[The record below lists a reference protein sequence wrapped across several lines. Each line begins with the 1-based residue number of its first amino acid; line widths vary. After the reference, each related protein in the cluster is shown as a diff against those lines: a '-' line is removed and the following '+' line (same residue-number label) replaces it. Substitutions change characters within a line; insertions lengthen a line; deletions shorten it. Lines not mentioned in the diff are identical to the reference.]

1 MSPRPEVLAPAGSP
15 EALTA
20 AVRCGADA
28 VYLGAGAFNARRNA
42 HNFTAAALDEAVA
55 YCHSRNVKVYLTLNT
70 LIRHHDVREAC
81 PRENRIRHQQ

>member
-28 VYLGAGAFNARRNA
+28 DGLPIGMQLIGK
-42 HNFTAAALDEAVA
+42 A
-55 YCHSRNVKVYLTLNT
+55 YCEETLFS
-70 LIRHHDVREAC
+70 LARIFEREAAV
-81 PRENRIRHQQ
+81 